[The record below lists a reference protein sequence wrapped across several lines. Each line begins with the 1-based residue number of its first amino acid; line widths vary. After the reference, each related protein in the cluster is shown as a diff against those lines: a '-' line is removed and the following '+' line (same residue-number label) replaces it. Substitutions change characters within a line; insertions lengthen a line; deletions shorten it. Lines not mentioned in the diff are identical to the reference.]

1 MAGLGAIS
9 AGGDKSAAAMGIM
22 VGISKYDTNG
32 LDRNIWCG
40 ISAGALIG
48 SQMAQIE
55 TGKNAMCIHVLERL
69 MNMDVDFVE
78 PWSRRSNILG
88 IIYGALWHES
98 LFKPNL
104 MHVIKPLWKEKK
116 YRTLVVGTTNI
127 TKGEYESFEQP
138 SIEMVVASAS
148 VPVVFPSVQYNGNR
162 YCDGAMHHVIPIREI
177 KQYWKEGPLD
187 VILCYPMDHA
197 EYIKSNI
204 PESKHMMYSYVFE
217 TLSEA
222 LWNNMV
228 NDMRELAR
236 YYNLDYEKVKK
247 GGRFMYEGREIR
259 IYVPTKGVYLD
270 FTKRNRHA
278 LHIMHAHGEQIAK
291 SVLTD
296 PNYNHCDGAPNGV
309 PALVTSRVLRHETNR
324 GQNV

>member
-1 MAGLGAIS
+1 MSGLGAIS

-22 VGISKYDTNG
+22 VGISKYAPNG
-32 LDRNIWCG
+32 LNRSTWCG

-55 TGKNAMCIHVLERL
+55 PGKNAMCIKTLEQL
-69 MNMDVDFVE
+69 MSMKVDFVE

-104 MHVIKPLWKEKK
+104 MRIVKPLWKEEK
-116 YRTLVVGTTNI
+116 YRTLVVGATNI

-138 SIEMVVASAS
+138 PIEMVIASAS
-148 VPVVFPSVQYNGNR
+148 VPVVFPSVHYKGNR

-187 VILCYPMDHA
+187 VILCYPMDH
-197 EYIKSNI
+197 EEFLKSNL
-204 PESKHMMYSYVFE
+204 PESKHMMYGYVFE

-247 GGRFMYEGREIR
+247 GGRFLYEGREIR
-259 IYVPTKGVYLD
+259 IYVPTKGVFLD
-270 FTKRNRHA
+270 FTKRNHHA
-278 LHIMHAHGEQIAK
+278 LHVMHEHGEEIAK
-291 SVLTD
+291 KVLKD
-296 PNYNHCDGAPNGV
+296 PNYKYY
-309 PALVTSRVLRHETNR
+309 
-324 GQNV
+324 